1 MGENAGIGFIIITV
15 CVLNYYYC
23 KTLVIFG
30 SLIFRELIHPLS
42 VKIRKFAF
50 KM

>member
-1 MGENAGIGFIIITV
+1 MRESIAMGLIIIAF

-23 KTLVIFG
+23 KTFVIFR

-42 VKIRKFAF
+42 VKIKKFAF